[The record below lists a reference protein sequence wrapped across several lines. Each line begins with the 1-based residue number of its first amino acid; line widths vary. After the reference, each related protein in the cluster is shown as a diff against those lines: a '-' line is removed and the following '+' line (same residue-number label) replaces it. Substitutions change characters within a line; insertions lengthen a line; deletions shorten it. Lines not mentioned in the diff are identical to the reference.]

1 MPIRARFGLDR
12 DPGRRRESRI
22 LFRALSLAFA
32 FLVLGATPA
41 HAQDD
46 LILGGWEVAPL
57 VGTPYAEKGH
67 AFTVTATTFADVKA
81 FRDSLTGEGKQ
92 QLDNRCLGLIEGGN
106 PPAAK
111 FYSAVYTWSGTGTV
125 KGCLTPNGYREFYGT
140 GRLAFTESRT
150 TESGLDGGM
159 ARRHRHQRVGLPG
172 HAGQGLRARPRA
184 HGRGQR
190 GARDRGAARRAVPPI
205 RVRPRTCGKPVE

>member
-1 MPIRARFGLDR
+1 MQHRRIVDAAFAVVGRDAEPGGRDELGLHADRARA
-12 DPGRRRESRI
+12 RRPARHHGPH
-22 LFRALSLAFA
+22 LADA
-32 FLVLGATPA
+32 NPLP
-41 HAQDD
+41 DD
-46 LILGGWEVAPL
+46 LRAIPL
-57 VGTPYAEKGH
+57 VDPKIEHTIGLSRPRRPSARRSSPSCSACSRRSSSTTGNAEKGR

-150 TESGLDGGM
+150 TESGL
-159 ARRHRHQRVGLPG
+159 
-172 HAGQGLRARPRA
+172 
-184 HGRGQR
+184 
-190 GARDRGAARRAVPPI
+190 
-205 RVRPRTCGKPVE
+205 